1 MKAGRSKDNKAD
13 KASRK
18 SGLKIGSNGVKNSS
32 KKTKQ
37 LDHKARGCSE
47 ELLSDKENQHFPL
60 KEPVGL
66 CQEHPSDDT
75 FLTKLREVLEV
86 DLHPG
91 QTLSSSAKIK
101 LQLFPVNEV
110 IRRGLEKDGHN
121 PYLELT
127 LSGRKKISS
136 VLRHI
141 EKKWG
146 SSSIAKGE
154 PMLFPYNRLKNP
166 SDRRRWT
173 INDSDTTAAAVYAA
187 VGNPAIFRLKYGWF
201 SIQEPTPF
209 GISSMLIPRG
219 SGVQSGGTETGGN
232 ANLES
237 LCDERVKTEAT
248 AEYKATD
255 MGNITSEIV
264 AQEMDNESADPL
276 DNEPKESCSLQP
288 PSMQWVD
295 SLDNISIGGL
305 LSEASLMG
313 KFDSKLFGSNAT
325 NQTSHLISDS
335 LDAFIAS
342 RISHP
347 PVSTPSAGA
356 LHTSIF
362 DADETCHGFA
372 LQKLSSPA
380 DVQTTSGTKTDY
392 SVANNQGVSSNS
404 LKLPCTDKVND
415 QDGFSQNP
423 LSEKTQTDSL
433 LSSHLFDGERS
444 LGLTGIK
451 WNDSLGPFDLGM
463 PAKKCIG
470 GDSVSIELLAV
481 EILET
486 R

>member
-1 MKAGRSKDNKAD
+1 MKAARSKDNKAV

-18 SGLKIGSNGVKNSS
+18 SGLKIGSTGVKNSS
-32 KKTKQ
+32 RKTNK

-47 ELLSDKENQHFPL
+47 ELLSDKENQHFPF

-66 CQEHPSDDT
+66 CPEHPSDDT
-75 FLTKLREVLEV
+75 FLTKLREALEV

-101 LQLFPVNEV
+101 LQLFPVNEE
-110 IRRGLEKDGHN
+110 IRTGLEKDGHN

-146 SSSIAKGE
+146 SSSTAKGE

-166 SDRRRWT
+166 SNHKRWT

-201 SIQEPTPF
+201 KIHEPTC
-209 GISSMLIPRG
+209 ISSMPIPCE

-237 LCDERVKTEAT
+237 LCHERDKIEAT

-255 MGNITSEIV
+255 VGNITSEIV
-264 AQEMDNESADPL
+264 AQKMDNESADPL

-288 PSMQWVD
+288 PSIQWID

-335 LDAFIAS
+335 LDAFITS

-347 PVSTPSAGA
+347 PVSTPSAGI
-356 LHTSIF
+356 L
-362 DADETCHGFA
+362 DAEVTWDGFA
-372 LQKLSSPA
+372 LKKLSSPA
-380 DVQTTSGTKTDY
+380 DVQTTSGTKTDD
-392 SVANNQGVSSNS
+392 SVAKSQGVSSNS

-415 QDGFSQNP
+415 QDGFLQNP

-470 GDSVSIELLAV
+470 GDSASIGKFV
-481 EILET
+481 K
-486 R
+486 

>member
-1 MKAGRSKDNKAD
+1 MKAGRSKDDKAV

-18 SGLKIGSNGVKNSS
+18 SALKIGANGVKNSS
-32 KKTKQ
+32 MKTNK
-37 LDHKARGCSE
+37 LDYKARGCSE
-47 ELLSDKENQHFPL
+47 ELLSDKENQHSPF
-60 KEPVGL
+60 KE
-66 CQEHPSDDT
+66 PSDDT
-75 FLTKLREVLEV
+75 FLTILREALEV

-110 IRRGLEKDGHN
+110 IRKGLEKDGHN

-146 SSSIAKGE
+146 SSSTAKGE
-154 PMLFPYNRLKNP
+154 PMLFPYNRLKNL
-166 SDRRRWT
+166 SDHKRWT

-201 SIQEPTPF
+201 RIQEPTPV
-209 GISSMLIPRG
+209 GISSMPIPCG
-219 SGVQSGGTETGGN
+219 SSVQSGGTETGGT

-237 LCDERVKTEAT
+237 LCDERDKIEAT
-248 AEYKATD
+248 AEYKATEV
-255 MGNITSEIV
+255 GNITSEIV
-264 AQEMDNESADPL
+264 AQKMDNESADPL

-305 LSEASLMG
+305 LSEASFMG
-313 KFDSKLFGSNAT
+313 KFDSKFFGSNAT
-325 NQTSHLISDS
+325 NQTSRLISDS
-335 LDAFIAS
+335 LDAFITS
-342 RISHP
+342 QISHP
-347 PVSTPSAGA
+347 PVSTPSTI
-356 LHTSIF
+356 L
-362 DADETCHGFA
+362 DAEVACHEFA

-392 SVANNQGVSSNS
+392 SVANSLGVSSNL
-404 LKLPCTDKVND
+404 LKLPCTDKVDD

-463 PAKKCIG
+463 PIKKCIG
-470 GDSVSIELLAV
+470 GDSVSIGKFV
-481 EILET
+481 K
-486 R
+486 